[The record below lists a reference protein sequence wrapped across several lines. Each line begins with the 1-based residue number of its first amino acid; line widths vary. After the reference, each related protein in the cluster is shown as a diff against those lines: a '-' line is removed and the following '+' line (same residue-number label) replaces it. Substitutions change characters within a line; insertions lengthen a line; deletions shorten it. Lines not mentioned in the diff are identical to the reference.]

1 MRSEEGQCCCPF
13 TDVLKPFLQGN
24 SRTERANQMS
34 NRKMADYPHVPPC
47 AANHI
52 EELFVDH
59 IPDVKSRIKPDQVKW
74 SGVQE

>member
-1 MRSEEGQCCCPF
+1 MRSEGNAAALKAF

-24 SRTERANQMS
+24 SRVEGAE
-34 NRKMADYPHVPPC
+34 MADYPRVPPC

-59 IPDVKSRIKPDQVKW
+59 IPDVKSRIKSDQVKW